1 MKKILSLL
9 LFVLAFTFQANAQTD
24 KTKQELT
31 IHANAK
37 HNLHELIQVVE
48 FNGND
53 SLFNGL
59 YLLFVDKYTSLSKEG
74 ITEQEKREISSQ
86 VALKLIASL
95 SDEQMNKIK
104 QTPGLLQKL
113 TN

>member
-9 LFVLAFTFQANAQTD
+9 FFVLAFSVQSNAQSAD
-24 KTKQELT
+24 AKKELT
-31 IHANAK
+31 IQANAK
-37 HNLHELIQVVE
+37 HNLAELNKVVDLT
-48 FNGND
+48 GND

-59 YLLFVDKYTSLSKEG
+59 YLLFVDKHTGLSKEG
-74 ITEQEKREISSQ
+74 ITEEEKREISSQ
-86 VALKLIASL
+86 VTQKLIASF

-104 QTPGLLQKL
+104 QVPGLLQKL